1 MANIYEK
8 IPCGG
13 FRFDSTVFEF
23 KKDEKTGD
31 PALTVTANVP
41 TSGAEFVILKS
52 SESAQLFKITVND
65 AGAVTAEKYN
75 PVG

>member
-23 KKDEKTGD
+23 KKDPTTGD

-41 TSGAEFVILKS
+41 TSGADFIVLKGDDGKNY
-52 SESAQLFKITVND
+52 KITV
-65 AGAVTAEKYN
+65 AGGALKAEAIDE
-75 PVG
+75 

>member
-31 PALTVTANVP
+31 SALTVTANVQ
-41 TSGAEFVILKS
+41 TTGADFIILKS
-52 SESAQLFKITVND
+52 SESDQLFKITVND
-65 AGAVTAEKYN
+65 AGVLTAEKYD
-75 PVG
+75 P